1 KLERK
6 LFLKINYSIL
16 GIRNQSVAGTGIKN
30 PSKIKY
36 LKSKIIPVVD
46 HIIKLSIGGVRNSGT

>member
-1 KLERK
+1 M
-6 LFLKINYSIL
+6 KINYSIL

-46 HIIKLSIGGVRNSGT
+46 HIIKLSIGGIRDSGT